1 MHSKLYENESNGA
14 GYEVSHSNQT
24 GEKLK
29 EQGAKTGSSSTN
41 KSTSGL
47 SSSALFDDA
56 LITRQKS
63 PNNLPTLQTAF
74 TCYASHFWPLVWLF
88 PRILSHR
95 LSGLWRPILAPNA
108 FERLRYSAGAGVGQ
122 PVSTSS
128 LLSCRSGGRPLRHP
142 RQLRLISPLLSRL
155 FLYFHMLVIL

>member
-1 MHSKLYENESNGA
+1 M
-14 GYEVSHSNQT
+14 SHSNQT

-29 EQGAKTGSSSTN
+29 AQGAKTGSSSTN

-47 SSSALFDDA
+47 FSSALFDDA
-56 LITRQKS
+56 LLTRQKS
-63 PNNLPTLQTAF
+63 PNNLPPLQTAF
-74 TCYASHFWPLVWLF
+74 TCYASHFWFLGWLF

-108 FERLRYSAGAGVGQ
+108 FERFHHAVGSGPCQ

-128 LLSCRSGGRPLRHP
+128 LLSCRAGVWPLRHP
-142 RQLRLISPLLSRL
+142 RQLRLMPPLPSRL
-155 FLYFHMLVIL
+155 SLYFHRLVIL